1 MLRKLRVVA
10 AAATFTL
17 ITLYFLDFAG
27 WLPESF
33 HGLVSIQFL
42 PAVLSLSLV
51 TLAGLIL
58 ATLLFGRIYCSVV
71 CPTGIFQDI
80 VNRIAGRLQKKRKR
94 FAFAPAKTILRWS
107 VLGVVVVTYLFGLT
121 VVLSL
126 LDPYG
131 AYGRLVLNVFSPVYM
146 AGNNLLEAIFTKF
159 DNYTFYRTEVAVVS
173 PLAFIVALAT
183 FGIIGFLAW
192 KHGRSYCNT
201 ICPVGTLLGF
211 LSKYALF
218 KIRIDKNNC
227 NGCGVCASKCKASC
241 IDRKTHTVDYSRCIA
256 CFDCLDN
263 CRQQA
268 IQFSSTAS
276 KAAVPLAVKKGGIPQ
291 TVPTSSQPAP
301 CSPPETAGASESPDR
316 SRRQFLGTL
325 LATAALLPEAFARKQ
340 EELLS
345 GRKGYKRQHPLCPPG
360 AVSPEHLLKHCTAC
374 HLCIAKCPSHVLKPA
389 VTEYGLGGVMQP
401 VMYFDR
407 GFCNFDCTVCSDVC
421 PNGAIHPLTVEQKH
435 LTQVGRVVF
444 IKEDCI
450 VYADET
456 SCGACSEHCPTQAV
470 TMIPYKE
477 GLTIPSIDPDICVGC
492 GGCEYVCPARP
503 FRAIHVEGNPVQ
515 QQAKPFERT
524 GGSDIKIDDF
534 GF

>member
-10 AAATFTL
+10 ATATFTL

-131 AYGRLVLNVFSPVYM
+131 AYGRLVSNVFSPVYM

-173 PLAFIVALAT
+173 P
-183 FGIIGFLAW
+183 
-192 KHGRSYCNT
+192 
-201 ICPVGTLLGF
+201 LLGF

-301 CSPPETAGASESPDR
+301 CSPPETAGVSESPDR

-421 PNGAIHPLTVEQKH
+421 PNGAIHRLTSKS
-435 LTQVGRVVF
+435 T
-444 IKEDCI
+444 
-450 VYADET
+450 
-456 SCGACSEHCPTQAV
+456 
-470 TMIPYKE
+470 
-477 GLTIPSIDPDICVGC
+477 
-492 GGCEYVCPARP
+492 
-503 FRAIHVEGNPVQ
+503 
-515 QQAKPFERT
+515 
-524 GGSDIKIDDF
+524 
-534 GF
+534 